1 MLTENLNNKERNH
14 SASEKFFDNSKS
26 VIILEDIMIK
36 HLNGWG
42 MSKKVNNPGCKIY
55 ANHFAGAKTTYMKDY
70 IQSPLRNVPNH
81 FILHVGTNDL
91 DSGKT
96 AEYIANTM
104 T

>member
-1 MLTENLNNKERNH
+1 MHPAVMIYIFQKKGSMLPENLNNKKRNH

-55 ANHFAGAKTTYMKDY
+55 VNLFCGSKNNLHERLYTAPFKKCAK
-70 IQSPLRNVPNH
+70 PLHPSCWN
-81 FILHVGTNDL
+81 
-91 DSGKT
+91 
-96 AEYIANTM
+96 
-104 T
+104 